1 MRRLGD
7 LPGWLLRRRRV
18 SGARGAVMVRGGG
31 GFGEGGGGRGVVFL
45 EAEEV
50 GVGRG
55 GGCGGGGGGFGR
67 IGAEELGAEEAGV
80 GRVVLGRGE
89 RGVEEREVLEAGG
102 GAAGD
107 EAVAVGGLGR
117 GGRLGRLGEAAG
129 GGRRRGPRPQPH
141 GVEAERGRHG
151 RWHIEARL
159 GVRGRR
165 RERHGGLLEMVASAA
180 LPPWISRSRSRSL
193 PDKQGRASIEGR
205 EGKGSGKGGLE
216 ERKRQATTVTSR
228 FVGRWTSRWM
238 GYGPI
243 PLRARLK
250 AHRFTDFS
258 CFIPPFFQK

>member
-18 SGARGAVMVRGGG
+18 SGARDAVMVRGGG

-55 GGCGGGGGGFGR
+55 GCCGGGFGR

-107 EAVAVGGLGR
+107 EAVAVGGLGW
-117 GGRLGRLGEAAG
+117 GGRLGRLGEAVGGAQSGLRFGGVAG
-129 GGRRRGPRPQPH
+129 QRRCCWAGALR
-141 GVEAERGRHG
+141 
-151 RWHIEARL
+151 
-159 GVRGRR
+159 
-165 RERHGGLLEMVASAA
+165 MVAREPADFPAA
-180 LPPWISRSRSRSL
+180 GAGP
-193 PDKQGRASIEGR
+193 
-205 EGKGSGKGGLE
+205 
-216 ERKRQATTVTSR
+216 ERCA
-228 FVGRWTSRWM
+228 
-238 GYGPI
+238 
-243 PLRARLK
+243 AR
-250 AHRFTDFS
+250 
-258 CFIPPFFQK
+258 

>member
-205 EGKGSGKGGLE
+205 EGKGREGSGKGGAE
-216 ERKRQATTVTSR
+216 EA
-228 FVGRWTSRWM
+228 GNN
-238 GYGPI
+238 G
-243 PLRARLK
+243 
-250 AHRFTDFS
+250 H
-258 CFIPPFFQK
+258 